1 MSSTT
6 GTAVTTTQKA
16 ERKAVAASANDS
28 SVYQRTK
35 FGRMRI
41 PPFPVRVLVRIIA
54 LPVILPILVYRF
66 IRRAM

>member
-1 MSSTT
+1 MS
-6 GTAVTTTQKA
+6 TAVPTTQKA
-16 ERKAVAASANDS
+16 ECKAVAASANDA

-41 PPFPVRVLVRIIA
+41 PPSPVRLLARIIA
-54 LPVILPILVYRF
+54 LPVILPMLVYRF